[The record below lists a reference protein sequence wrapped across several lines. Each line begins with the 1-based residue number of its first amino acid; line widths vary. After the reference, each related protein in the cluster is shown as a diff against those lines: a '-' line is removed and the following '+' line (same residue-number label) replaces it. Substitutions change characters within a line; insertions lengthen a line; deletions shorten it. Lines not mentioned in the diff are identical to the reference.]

1 MDWWQAIF
9 LAFVQG
15 ITEFLPISS
24 SGHLVLAPNVL
35 GWDDQGLSFDVAVHV
50 GSMLAIVGYFRDDF
64 RALFHAVNNRHL
76 DESSIHLGLI
86 IWLAVATIPAGIV
99 AITLGDII
107 GTALRNPRSVAIA
120 LIFFGLVLWWAD
132 RSSQRTREVSDMNWR
147 DALLIG
153 CAQAIAL
160 IPGTSRSGIT
170 ITTGLILGLTREA
183 AARFSFLMAV
193 PVICLAGGWK
203 TVELVRSAEQVD
215 WVAMVIGLIASMITA
230 YACIHWFL
238 KYLRRFSLLPFVIY
252 RVVLGVVLLVVI
264 F

>member
-1 MDWWQAIF
+1 MDWWQAVF
-9 LAFVQG
+9 LAFMQG

-64 RALFHAVNNRHL
+64 RALFRAVGNRGKN
-76 DESSIHLGLI
+76 ESSFHLGLVG
-86 IWLAVATIPAGIV
+86 WLAVATIPVGIV
-99 AITLGDII
+99 ALTLGEIVE
-107 GTALRNPRSVAIA
+107 TTLRNPRSVAAA
-120 LIFFGLVLWWAD
+120 LIFFGLILWWAD
-132 RSSQRTREVSDMNWR
+132 NASQRTRDVSDMNWR

-170 ITTGLILGLTREA
+170 ITAGLILGLTREA

-203 TVELVRSAEQVD
+203 TVELIRSPLTVD
-215 WVAMVIGLIASMITA
+215 WMAMIIGLIASMITA

-252 RVVLGVVLLVVI
+252 RVMLGIVLLIV
-264 F
+264 FY